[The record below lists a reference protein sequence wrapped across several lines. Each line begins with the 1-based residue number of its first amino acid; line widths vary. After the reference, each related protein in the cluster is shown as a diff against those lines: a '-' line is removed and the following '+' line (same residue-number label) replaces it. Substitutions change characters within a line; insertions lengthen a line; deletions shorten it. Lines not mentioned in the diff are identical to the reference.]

1 MSNSTRWTRRRG
13 FDWSRRRALGAGVA
27 TVATAM
33 AGFMPG
39 RASAATTLRWG
50 SVLPANHP
58 EIAMIERVGKQVR
71 EQTGGAVEI
80 QVFPAGQLGS
90 SRDLIEA
97 TSTGAIQIVDEGAA
111 QFGQFVPQF
120 SILEGPYLWQDAAQ
134 IRRVMASS
142 IPDEMNAALVAKRS
156 MRVIGST
163 YYGKRHV
170 TSGSKAINT
179 VDDMKGFKL
188 RIPEVDTFRA
198 MAEAWGARP
207 TPLNFSE
214 LYLALSQGAVDGQEN
229 PLPTIQSG
237 KFNEVQKYLILTG
250 HILTPRLIAVNEA
263 TWAAL
268 SAPQQQALKAAIA
281 ANAQIQDDEILA
293 QEGKLVDTFKG
304 GGMIVIQPDIE
315 SFRKPVLATLPA
327 KFEAKWARAS
337 GSAFRQ
343 PDRPRKPK
351 SLKVFAEPS
360 SSPRTRGSSD
370 VRWKT
375 LGSRSVTQLRG
386 NDVFR

>member
-1 MSNSTRWTRRRG
+1 MSDSMHWTRRKAL
-13 FDWSRRRALGAGVA
+13 RAALAGAFVA
-27 TVATAM
+27 SLPRHAI
-33 AGFMPG
+33 
-39 RASAATTLRWG
+39 AATTLRWA

-58 EIAMIERVGKQVR
+58 QVVMMERVAKQVR
-71 EQTGGAVEI
+71 DETGGAVDI
-80 QVFPAGQLGS
+80 QTFAAGQLGS

-120 SILEGPYLWQDAAQ
+120 SILEAPYLWRDDKHM
-134 IRRVMASS
+134 RRVMNSP
-142 IPDEMNAALVAKRS
+142 IMDEMNAQLVPKRQ
-156 MRVIGST
+156 MRVIGAT

-237 KFNEVQKYLILTG
+237 KFFEVQKYLVLTG
-250 HILTPRLIAVNEA
+250 HIITPRLIVINEA
-263 TWAAL
+263 AWQAMSPKERASL
-268 SAPQQQALKAAIA
+268 KSAIDTHGLT
-281 ANAQIQDDEILA
+281 QDNEILA
-293 QEGKLVDTFKG
+293 QESKLVDTFKA
-304 GGMIVIQPDIE
+304 GGMTVVQPDIE
-315 SFRKPVLATLPA
+315 SFRKPVLATVPG
-327 KFEAKWARAS
+327 KFEAKWGKGLWERIAAY
-337 GSAFRQ
+337 
-343 PDRPRKPK
+343 
-351 SLKVFAEPS
+351 
-360 SSPRTRGSSD
+360 
-370 VRWKT
+370 
-375 LGSRSVTQLRG
+375 
-386 NDVFR
+386 